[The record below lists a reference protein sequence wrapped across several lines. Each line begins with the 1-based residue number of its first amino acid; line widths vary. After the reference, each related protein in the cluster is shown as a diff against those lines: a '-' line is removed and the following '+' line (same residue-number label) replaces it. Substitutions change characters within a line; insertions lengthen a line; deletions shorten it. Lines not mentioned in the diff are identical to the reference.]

1 MDATSFTRLATNFG
15 DWCERNSDANSP
27 FARLFS
33 TLFLWRRQLGKLELK
48 GLSTAGAAAHR
59 LVDEHIA
66 AITSGISA
74 PDTRSLERT
83 SWVNVALNPF
93 PELFAPVG
101 VVRSSRVRTHSSASA
116 LPIARSTLRT
126 GTRLGLILRCRRWDA
141 WSRHVWGTRQ
151 QCGIGRDGVAAET
164 RSIRTGNESARSP
177 GSNRRPAMRPTPIVL
192 K

>member
-1 MDATSFTRLATNFG
+1 VDATSFTRLATNFG

-101 VVRSSRVRTHSSASA
+101 GGALFKGKDAFLRKRFSDRQIETAHQYLTRTDYDVAGGMLGLATYGGHVNSVASDATASPPRLDRSEPATNRRDRPVRTG
-116 LPIARSTLRT
+116 AR
-126 GTRLGLILRCRRWDA
+126 
-141 WSRHVWGTRQ
+141 
-151 QCGIGRDGVAAET
+151 
-164 RSIRTGNESARSP
+164 P
-177 GSNRRPAMRPTPIVL
+177 
-192 K
+192 